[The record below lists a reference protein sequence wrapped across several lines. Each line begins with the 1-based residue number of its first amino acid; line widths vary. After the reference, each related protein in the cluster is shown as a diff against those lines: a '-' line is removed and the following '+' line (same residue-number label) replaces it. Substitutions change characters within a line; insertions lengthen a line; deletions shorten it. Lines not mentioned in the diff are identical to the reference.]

1 VLPQAGAAAAKRS
14 NTLATTF
21 SGSQP
26 ATLEQEVL
34 EPLDEQKQGS
44 ISLNEVVRLAL
55 DSLLA
60 NKVRAVLTMLGVI
73 IGVASVIALLAIGT
87 GASASITSSVSS
99 QGTNTL
105 TISPGSPNNR
115 GPGSSGAAESLTLA
129 DSEAIAALKLKIT
142 GPSPTYGGSAQI
154 VAPAADKSATITGV
168 TATYQA
174 INSLTMASGTFLDSG
189 HVSGATRVA
198 VLGQTLAKD
207 LFGSGQAVGQTI
219 RIKGQTFR
227 VIGVLNTKGSG
238 GFGSVDDQALIPI
251 TVAQQ
256 QLFGARTSDGNAW
269 KVSQIQVSVT
279 SSADIDAVQTRIK
292 TLLRERHSLKAD
304 GSQDDFQVM
313 NQASLLSSLSTI
325 TTVLTYFLAAV
336 AGISLLVGGI
346 GIMNIMLVSV
356 TERTREI
363 GLRKAVGARPRDILL
378 QFVVEAL
385 VISLAGGLIGLAIGA
400 SIALIVTLTG
410 LLTASITA
418 SAVMLAL
425 GFSLAVGLFFGIYP
439 AQRAAQLNP
448 IQALR
453 YE

>member
-1 VLPQAGAAAAKRS
+1 MKT
-14 NTLATTF
+14 TLT
-21 SGSQP
+21 GIQP
-26 ATLEQEVL
+26 DILEQEVL
-34 EPLDEQKQGS
+34 EPLGETKLGS
-44 ISLNEVVRLAL
+44 IGLTEVVRLAF

-60 NKVRAVLTMLGVI
+60 NKVRAMLTMLGVI

-87 GASASITSSVSS
+87 GASASITSTVSS

-105 TISPGSPNNR
+105 TVSPGSPNNR
-115 GPGSSGAAESLTLA
+115 GPGSSSSAETLTLA
-129 DSEAIAALKLKIT
+129 DAEAIAALKLKIT
-142 GPSPTYGGSAQI
+142 GPSPTFGGSAQI
-154 VAPAADKSATITGV
+154 IAPAADKSATITGI
-168 TATYQA
+168 TPIYQS
-174 INSLTMASGTFLDSG
+174 INSLTMASGTFVDSG
-189 HVSGATRVA
+189 HVSGATRVV
-198 VLGQTLAKD
+198 VLGQTLATN
-207 LFGSGQAVGQTI
+207 LFGNGQAVGQNV

-227 VIGVLNTKGSG
+227 VIGVLNTKGSS

-269 KVSQIQVSVT
+269 RVSQIQVSVT
-279 SSADIDAVQTRIK
+279 NSADIESVQTQIK
-292 TLLRERHSLKAD
+292 TLLRERHNLKAD
-304 GSQDDFQVM
+304 GSQDDFQVF
-313 NQASLLSSLSTI
+313 NQASLLTSLSTI
-325 TTVLTYFLAAV
+325 TNLLTYFLAAV

-385 VISLAGGLIGLAIGA
+385 VISLAGGLIGLAIGV
-400 SIALIVTLTG
+400 SIALLVTATG
-410 LLTASITA
+410 ILTASITA
-418 SAVMLAL
+418 GSVALAV